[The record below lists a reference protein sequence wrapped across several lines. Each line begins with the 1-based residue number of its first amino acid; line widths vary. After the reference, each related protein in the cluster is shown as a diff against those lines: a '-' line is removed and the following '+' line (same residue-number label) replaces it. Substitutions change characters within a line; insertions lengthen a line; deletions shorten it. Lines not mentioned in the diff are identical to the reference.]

1 MAITKVSPGL
11 LDLDSGITITTA
23 DNTDTLTLISTDAD
37 AAVGPVLN
45 LYRNSSSPADND
57 LVGQIKVV
65 ARNDNSQDVE
75 VFRID
80 NYIVDVSDGTE
91 DSTGGMYQMRGGTMR
106 ETLTFGSTEFV
117 INDASTDL
125 DFRVESNSN
134 SSMLFVDA
142 GNDRVGIG
150 DSPRGGQL
158 DVKSQLNMTNSGN
171 VSLTGL
177 KATTFGYSSS
187 YKVLQLGDSA
197 SSTAANVAIGVDLS
211 GNASGAFS
219 GSGERVYF
227 RNGINLATPNS
238 SNNGF
243 HNYLQLNDGQI
254 NATVP
259 IAIGGTA
266 AANAL
271 DDYEEGS
278 WTPAIGGVS
287 SNPTISYSQQT
298 GKYIKI
304 GRMVKLFGRIRP
316 SSVSGGS
323 GGVQITGLPFTAHDD
338 SDETGGSVGLALG
351 FTAVPTTLQ
360 VDGGNQVIYILSSP
374 NNTLVTDFDFSYLY
388 FQIDYLT

>member
-1 MAITKVSPGL
+1 MAKTTIPIELSSTPSIVDGGNATAITIDSSENVTFAGGL
-11 LDLDSGITITTA
+11 VIPSTITHAGDTDTKLDFNQA
-23 DNTDTLTLISTDAD
+23 NTLRLITGDNTAWICSA
-37 AAVGPVLN
+37 
-45 LYRNSSSPADND
+45 SSMVIN
-57 LVGQIKVV
+57 
-65 ARNDNSQDVE
+65 
-75 VFRID
+75 
-80 NYIVDVSDGTE
+80 E
-91 DSTGGMYQMRGGTMR
+91 DSID
-106 ETLTFGSTEFV
+106 F
-117 INDASTDL
+117 
-125 DFRVESNSN
+125 DFRVESNNN
-134 SSMLFVDA
+134 SSMLFVDG